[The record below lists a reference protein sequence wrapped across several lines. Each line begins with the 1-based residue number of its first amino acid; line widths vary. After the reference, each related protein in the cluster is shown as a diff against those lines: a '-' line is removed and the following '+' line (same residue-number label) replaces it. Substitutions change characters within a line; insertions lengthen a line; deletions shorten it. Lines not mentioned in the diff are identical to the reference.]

1 MGFLATTIVARHVG
15 SVCPSQS
22 DMSSP
27 LQGRALTLPIIWGRN
42 REALLPTGAPGARSP
57 GDEEL
62 MAQLQERNSSAL
74 DVLFSRYARLVLG
87 IALRILNDYSE
98 AEEIVQEAFFYVYQK
113 AALFDPTKGSA
124 KTWIVQIAYNR
135 ALDRKAHLARRGF
148 YAGTDV
154 ASLDD
159 TLSGTTDLEKEIGSK
174 LNRDYLQRAFDELT
188 EMQHRTLELFY
199 FGGLELREISE
210 KLNEPLGN
218 VRHHFYRGLER
229 LRRSTFVQRLRA
241 K

>member
-1 MGFLATTIVARHVG
+1 
-15 SVCPSQS
+15 
-22 DMSSP
+22 MSSP

>member
-1 MGFLATTIVARHVG
+1 
-15 SVCPSQS
+15 
-22 DMSSP
+22 MSSP
-27 LQGRALTLPIIWGRN
+27 PQGRALPLPLVWGRN
-42 REALLPTGAPGARSP
+42 REVLLPSGAAEARVP
-57 GDEEL
+57 TDEEL
-62 MAQLQERNSSAL
+62 MVQLRERDSNAL

-98 AEEIVQEAFFYVYQK
+98 AEELVQEVFFYVYQK
-113 AALFDPTKGSA
+113 AALFDSAKGSA
-124 KTWIVQIAYNR
+124 KTWIVQIAFNR
-135 ALDRKAHLARRGF
+135 SLDRKAHLARRGF
-148 YAGTDV
+148 YAGTDI

-159 TLSGTTDLEKEIGSK
+159 TLWGKTDLEKEIGSK
-174 LNRDYLQRAFDELT
+174 LNREYLQRAFDELT

-229 LRRSTFVQRLRA
+229 LRKSAFVQRLRTNER
-241 K
+241 

>member
-1 MGFLATTIVARHVG
+1 
-15 SVCPSQS
+15 
-22 DMSSP
+22 
-27 LQGRALTLPIIWGRN
+27 
-42 REALLPTGAPGARSP
+42 
-57 GDEEL
+57 

-174 LNRDYLQRAFDELT
+174 LNREYLQRAFDELT

-229 LRRSTFVQRLRA
+229 LRRSTFVQRLRT

>member
-1 MGFLATTIVARHVG
+1 MPA
-15 SVCPSQS
+15 
-22 DMSSP
+22 SSP
-27 LQGRALTLPIIWGRN
+27 
-42 REALLPTGAPGARSP
+42 
-57 GDEEL
+57 
-62 MAQLQERNSSAL
+62 QLS
-74 DVLFSRYARLVLG
+74 
-87 IALRILNDYSE
+87 
-98 AEEIVQEAFFYVYQK
+98 
-113 AALFDPTKGSA
+113 
-124 KTWIVQIAYNR
+124 AYNR

-174 LNRDYLQRAFDELT
+174 LNREYLQRAFDELT

-229 LRRSTFVQRLRA
+229 LRRSTFVQRLRT

>member
-1 MGFLATTIVARHVG
+1 
-15 SVCPSQS
+15 
-22 DMSSP
+22 MSSP

-174 LNRDYLQRAFDELT
+174 LNREYLQRAFDELT

>member
-1 MGFLATTIVARHVG
+1 
-15 SVCPSQS
+15 
-22 DMSSP
+22 MSSP
-27 LQGRALTLPIIWGRN
+27 PQGRALPLPLVWGRN
-42 REALLPTGAPGARSP
+42 REVLLPSGAAEARVP
-57 GDEEL
+57 TDEEL
-62 MAQLQERNSSAL
+62 MVQLRERDSSAL

-98 AEEIVQEAFFYVYQK
+98 AEELVQEVFFYVYQK
-113 AALFDPTKGSA
+113 AALFDSAKGSA
-124 KTWIVQIAYNR
+124 KTWIVQIAFNR
-135 ALDRKAHLARRGF
+135 SLDRKAHLARRGF
-148 YAGTDV
+148 YAGTDI

-159 TLSGTTDLEKEIGSK
+159 TLWGKTDLEKEIGSK
-174 LNRDYLQRAFDELT
+174 LNREYLQRAFDELT

-229 LRRSTFVQRLRA
+229 LRKSAFVQRLRTNER
-241 K
+241 